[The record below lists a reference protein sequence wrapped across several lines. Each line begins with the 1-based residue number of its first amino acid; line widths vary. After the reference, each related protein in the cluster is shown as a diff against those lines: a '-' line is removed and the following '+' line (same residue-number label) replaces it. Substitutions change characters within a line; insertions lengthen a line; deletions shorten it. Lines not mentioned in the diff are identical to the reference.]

1 MKYLTTLTF
10 LFFSTAFVLAQKA
23 TEKVVTI
30 NVIEDYFLQKKA
42 TGILTDKH
50 RIVVPIELPDKTLK
64 WFYTISAYRNK
75 EDIQRAKQNIK
86 LFAQLTRVLD
96 QTGTTAN
103 AISMIAKP
111 PGGDFCNLYVM
122 SSYSDG
128 QKFKQS
134 LGGYDYDKIHSV
146 QSAVSGIQE
155 VPGSKSRDMYFLGIE
170 NPSLTADLHI
180 NIQVSAVIIEEPEIN
195 GWTKSQKE
203 GLYSNISFGVKEKHK
218 HHLTEDLIL
227 DLSNCMISKFTSQY
241 SANQLENTPKY
252 EIKGIFE
259 TIHNQCEQE
268 LNLTAKYALK
278 DEVATEERLIGTWSD
293 ENSVFEFKGNGVFNL
308 KFDNQNTIIEGKWK
322 IKDDWL
328 TFTINGKEDLYIIE
342 EYSENKI
349 RYRFRDSGQKF
360 NAERISREGYNKSIV
375 SAGST
380 NGSANFAD
388 LVGKW
393 KADNCTYTLSND
405 GSILISWFS
414 GGTTAGIWRF
424 ENSQLKVKYAKTDSW
439 SIYEFKK
446 FSKTDMEYQH
456 IQTKE
461 VFKATKVR

>member
-1 MKYLTTLTF
+1 MKYLFLLTY
-10 LFFSTAFVLAQKA
+10 LIFSNLVAFSQKA

-42 TGILTDKH
+42 TGILNDKH
-50 RIVVPIELPDKTLK
+50 RIVVPVELPDKTLK

-86 LFAQLTRVLD
+86 LFSQLTRLLD
-96 QTGTTAN
+96 QTGSTAN

-134 LGGYDYDKIHSV
+134 LGGYDYDKIYSV
-146 QSAVSGIQE
+146 ESAVSGIQE
-155 VPGSKSRDMYFLGIE
+155 VPGRKSRDMYFLGIE

-203 GLYSNISFGVKEKHK
+203 GLYSNISFGIKEKHK
-218 HHLTEDLIL
+218 HHLTDDLIL
-227 DLSNCMISKFTSQY
+227 DFSNCMISKFTSQY
-241 SANQLENTPKY
+241 TANQLENTPKY

-259 TIHNQCEQE
+259 ALHNQCEQE
-268 LNLTAKYALK
+268 LNLLAKYALK
-278 DEVATEERLIGTWSD
+278 DDVATEERLIGTWSD
-293 ENSVFEFKGNGVFNL
+293 ENSVFEFKANGAFNL

-322 IKDDWL
+322 LNDTWL
-328 TFTINGKEDLYIIE
+328 TFVINGKEDLYIIE
-342 EYSENKI
+342 EYSENKF
-349 RYRFRDSGQKF
+349 RYRYRNSGQKF
-360 NAERISREGYNKSIV
+360 NAERISQEGYNKSI
-375 SAGST
+375 ADARLT

-393 KADNCTYTLSND
+393 KSDNCTYTLSSD
-405 GSILISWFS
+405 GTILISWFS
-414 GGTTAGIWRF
+414 GGTTAGVWKF
-424 ENSQLKVKYAKTDSW
+424 ENSQLKVKYAKTDTW
-439 SIYEFKK
+439 NIYEFKK
-446 FSKTDMEYQH
+446 FSKTEMEYVL
-456 IQTKE
+456 TKTKQ
-461 VFKATKVR
+461 VFKATKIK